1 MFERATTTIDQR
13 EAEFVACERLI
24 GRVRARQLELLRSL
38 DADQVRLLDGS
49 RSMTDWVT
57 ARLDV
62 LPKTASGLVGAAKL
76 LEAAPELAAELA
88 SGEASFDRTVATA
101 RLAAAGAD
109 AVTVERSR
117 GFDLSGVARLTA
129 RHRRVARRDEA
140 EAFRG
145 RFFVIQP
152 SLDESWSDLWGG
164 LPGFEAEL
172 LAEALAR
179 RAEAFPEPG
188 DTRRES
194 RRARMADALVSI
206 AQDSLDPP
214 IDAEAMPARVP
225 GRVSVFVDAALAGA
239 NGGEAGGEVAAG
251 PRVGPSVLERLLCTV
266 PVEVIGTDG
275 LRAVWSSGGSR
286 LIPPATR
293 RMVLHRDGGCV
304 IDGCSSRYRLEPH
317 HVVPR
322 SRGGPND
329 ASNLASLCWYH
340 HHVMIHG
347 EGYTLDPASPPQR
360 RRLQPPSRE
369 GPVPPG

>member
-1 MFERATTTIDQR
+1 MFERATIDQR
-13 EAEFVACERLI
+13 EAELVACERLI
-24 GRVRARQLELLRSL
+24 GRIRARQLDLVRSL
-38 DADQVRLLDGS
+38 DADQVRLVDGA

-76 LEAAPELAAELA
+76 LESAPDLAAELA
-88 SGEASFDRTVATA
+88 SGEASFDRAVATA

-109 AVTVERSR
+109 PETVERSR
-117 GFDLSGVARLTA
+117 GFDLSGVSRLTA
-129 RHRRVARRDEA
+129 RHRRVTQRDEA

-172 LAEALAR
+172 LAEAMQK
-179 RAEAFPEPG
+179 RADAFPEQG
-188 DTRRES
+188 DRNRES

-214 IDAEAMPARVP
+214 AAEDLPARAP

-239 NGGEAGGEVAAG
+239 TGGEAGGELAAG
-251 PRVGPSVLERLLCTV
+251 PRIGPSTLERLLCTV
-266 PVEVIGTDG
+266 PVEVIGIDG
-275 LRAVWSSGGSR
+275 LRAVWTSGGSR

-317 HVVPR
+317 HVLPR
-322 SRGGPND
+322 SRGGTND
-329 ASNLASLCWYH
+329 AENLATLCWYH
-340 HHVMIHG
+340 HHVKIHG
-347 EGYTLDPASPPQR
+347 EGYTLDPHSPPQR

-369 GPVPPG
+369 GPAPPE